1 MYTEYIKKVI
11 NGIGRFT
18 EINQLRAQAQT
29 TNSPFCISMV
39 SCIITIVH
47 EIEDSLLEVFENSDD
62 EKLFNEE
69 F

>member
-1 MYTEYIKKVI
+1 
-11 NGIGRFT
+11 
-18 EINQLRAQAQT
+18 LRAQAQT

>member
-1 MYTEYIKKVI
+1 
-11 NGIGRFT
+11 
-18 EINQLRAQAQT
+18 
-29 TNSPFCISMV
+29 MV